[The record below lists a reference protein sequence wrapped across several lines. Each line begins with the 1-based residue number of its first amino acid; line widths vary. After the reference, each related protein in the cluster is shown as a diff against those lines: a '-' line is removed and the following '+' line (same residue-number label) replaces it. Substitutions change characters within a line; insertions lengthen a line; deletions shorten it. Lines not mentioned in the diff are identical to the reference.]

1 MNRSRIIE
9 LLARKMAGEANP
21 YELEELNELINRFP
35 DSVYYDEV
43 LKQIWLN
50 SEDGPQSCPDIDRIY
65 QCHKLK
71 FYDELI
77 VAEEEHPV
85 PPVRQYKYLS
95 RIVLALCVVF
105 FAGLFY
111 FSHNDTESFNTQ
123 IIAGKAV
130 RKNVKLPDGTVVW
143 LNADSK
149 LSYND
154 NINEKNVRVVHLTGE
169 AFFDVAH
176 HQSHP
181 FIVRTDKI
189 SIKVLGTAFNVKA
202 YPVDKKSVATLLR
215 GSIELSVNERA
226 AQKII
231 LNPLEKFV
239 LEDDKE
245 GVMKMDH
252 QDIKLMIEHIVP
264 VKIGNEEYIEEVSW
278 KNNTL
283 VFHNESFEDLKPR
296 LERWFNIRI
305 HLNSQK
311 SKSYRFTGVFKNENI
326 KEALTAMQLIKPF
339 TFNLKPHDVIIY

>member
-1 MNRSRIIE
+1 MKRSRIIE
-9 LLARKMAGEANP
+9 LLARKMAGEATQL
-21 YELEELNELINRFP
+21 ELEELNELINSFP

-50 SEDGPQSCPDIDRIY
+50 SDEGTDSCPDIDRIY

-77 VAEEEHPV
+77 TPEQANPV
-85 PPVRQYKYLS
+85 PAVRQYKNLS
-95 RIVLALCVVF
+95 RAVLALCVIF

-111 FSHNDTESFNTQ
+111 FSNKNTEVFNTQ
-123 IIAGKAV
+123 IVAGKGI
-130 RKNVKLPDGTVVW
+130 RKNVKLPDGTTVW

-149 LSYND
+149 LSYNAD
-154 NINEKNVRVVHLTGE
+154 INQKDVRIVNLTGE

-181 FIVRTDKI
+181 FIVRTNKI

-202 YPVDKKSVATLLR
+202 YPVDKKCVATLLR
-215 GSIELSVNERA
+215 GSIELSVNERS

-239 LEDDKE
+239 LDEDKA
-245 GVMKMDH
+245 GVMKMDN
-252 QDIKLMIEHIVP
+252 QDMTLMIEHIVP
-264 VKIGNEEYIEEVSW
+264 VRIGNNEYIEEVSW

-305 HLNSQK
+305 HLNSQR

-339 TFNLKPHDVIIY
+339 TFNLKAHDVTIY

>member
-1 MNRSRIIE
+1 MKRSRIIE
-9 LLARKMAGEANP
+9 LLARKMAGEATPN
-21 YELEELNELINRFP
+21 ELEELNGLIESFP

-43 LKQIWLN
+43 LQQIWMN
-50 SEDGPQSCPDIDRIY
+50 NEKEAEDYPDLDRIY
-65 QCHKLK
+65 ECHKLK
-71 FYDELI
+71 FHEELSIAEQSDE
-77 VAEEEHPV
+77 
-85 PPVRQYKYLS
+85 VRGGGQYKNLL
-95 RIVLALCVVF
+95 RAILALCIIF
-105 FAGLFY
+105 FAGLFF
-111 FSHNDTESFNTQ
+111 FSKRNTEVFNTQ
-123 IIAGKAV
+123 IIAGKGV

-149 LSYND
+149 LSYNAD
-154 NINEKNVRVVHLTGE
+154 INQKDVRIVYLTGE

-202 YPVDKKSVATLLR
+202 YPIDKKSVATLLR
-215 GSIELSVNERA
+215 GSIELSVNERSE
-226 AQKII
+226 QKII
-231 LNPLEKFV
+231 LNPSEKFV
-239 LEDDKE
+239 LEDGKQD
-245 GVMKMDH
+245 VLKMDN
-252 QDIKLMIEHIVP
+252 QDITLMIEHIVP
-264 VKIGNEEYIEEVSW
+264 VSIGGNEYIEEVSW

-311 SKSYRFTGVFKNENI
+311 SKAYRFTGVFKNENI

-339 TFNLKPHDVIIY
+339 TFNLKAHDVTIY